1 MNKCGQW
8 PTLCCLETNMLP
20 LTGNKLKTK
29 TIKNQHL
36 AAGLLSC
43 FHHNYLLLFLKQ
55 CIVPVFV
62 DNDDGSADDPDQYH
76 WIAFILNYGK
86 PGKWSKCQE
95 IRQQYKAF
103 KVRCIGR
110 WISKGQIIQ
119 KESNRTNQ
127 INDSK
132 ISCFPLLIPG
142 KKECID
148 CIEKTHQ
155 KESDM
160 CPYVKRT
167 VV

>member
-1 MNKCGQW
+1 MPFSIVLISILG
-8 PTLCCLETNMLP
+8 
-20 LTGNKLKTK
+20 
-29 TIKNQHL
+29 KN
-36 AAGLLSC
+36 
-43 FHHNYLLLFLKQ
+43 
-55 CIVPVFV
+55 IVPVFV
-62 DNDDGSADDPDQYH
+62 DDNDGNTDDPDQYH

-103 KVRCIGR
+103 KVRCIKR

-142 KKECID
+142 KKEYID
-148 CIEKTHQ
+148 RIEKAHQ
-155 KESDM
+155 KKGKM
-160 CPYVKRT
+160 CPNRKRT
-167 VV
+167 VIGLANCIRNTWVDTQYM

>member
-1 MNKCGQW
+1 MPFSIVLISILG
-8 PTLCCLETNMLP
+8 
-20 LTGNKLKTK
+20 
-29 TIKNQHL
+29 KN
-36 AAGLLSC
+36 
-43 FHHNYLLLFLKQ
+43 
-55 CIVPVFV
+55 IVPVFV
-62 DNDDGSADDPDQYH
+62 DDNDGNTDDPDQYH

-103 KVRCIGR
+103 KVRCIKR

-142 KKECID
+142 KKEYID
-148 CIEKTHQ
+148 PYTRYISGNDRFGKRDAYG
-155 KESDM
+155 SFI
-160 CPYVKRT
+160 CPRSSPPKN
-167 VV
+167 